1 MIDVVIDCGANLGQ
15 GYNRLVQNYS
25 LTPRAVHMFDILP
38 EACDFLRVKYPNAII
53 HNKGVW
59 CSSEKRIVKREK
71 ANIDGVQNVGHESNI
86 LQDIH
91 TKTTS
96 GAHHDWDTYELECI
110 NFSAFLKENFQISD
124 NILLKLDV
132 EGAEYEIIDKLIE
145 DNTIS
150 LIKNIHIEWH
160 PHLRTD
166 SPNNVSY
173 YEDIF
178 KANNINILT

>member
-1 MIDVVIDCGANLGQ
+1 M
-15 GYNRLVQNYS
+15 
-25 LTPRAVHMFDILP
+25 
-38 EACDFLRVKYPNAII
+38 
-53 HNKGVW
+53 
-59 CSSEKRIVKREK
+59 
-71 ANIDGVQNVGHESNI
+71 
-86 LQDIH
+86 
-91 TKTTS
+91 
-96 GAHHDWDTYELECI
+96 
-110 NFSAFLKENFQISD
+110 KENFQISD